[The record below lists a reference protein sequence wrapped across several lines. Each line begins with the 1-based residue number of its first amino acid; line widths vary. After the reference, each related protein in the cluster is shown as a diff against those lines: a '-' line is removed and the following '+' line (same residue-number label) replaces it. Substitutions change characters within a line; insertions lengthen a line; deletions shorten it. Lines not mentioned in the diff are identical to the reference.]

1 MGIEDYIRTAGREL
15 GTSHESGQYTG
26 IYVGTVTDNNHPD
39 GEYRV
44 RVAIPS
50 LHDNQNTYWARVSTM
65 MAGKEMGAFWLPELN
80 EEVIVAFANGSD
92 LQPIVLGSLWNGQDV
107 AVQSLKA
114 SPDNTEL
121 KASNS
126 DQGGK
131 NNYRF
136 WHTRSGHTLLFCDED
151 GSEFISLRTPATNEL
166 LLDDGNEIIKLYDS
180 NNSQWLEID
189 VAGKKITLQTD
200 EGDIHIEAK
209 ETISMQCKN
218 FTLKADETIKIE
230 STNTSDW
237 KAGDKIT
244 VKGGA
249 DIDVTAD
256 ANINEKG
263 KKINMNC

>member
-50 LHDNQNTYWARVSTM
+50 LHDNQNTYWARVGTM
-65 MAGKEMGAFWLPELN
+65 MAGNEMGAFWLPEVGD
-80 EEVIVAFANGSD
+80 EVIVAFANGCD
-92 LQPIVLGSLWNGQDV
+92 YQPIVLGSLWNGQDLS
-107 AVQSLKA
+107 VQSVTA
-114 SPDNTEL
+114 SPDNNDL
-121 KASNS
+121 SASNS
-126 DQGGK
+126 AQDGA

-136 WHTRSGHTLLFCDED
+136 WHTRSGHTFLFSDED
-151 GSEFISLRTPATNEL
+151 GAELITLRTPASNEL

-209 ETISMQCKN
+209 ETISVQCKN
-218 FTLKADETIKIE
+218 FELNADETITVE
-230 STNTSDW
+230 SGTTSDW
-237 KAGDKIT
+237 TAGDKIT
-244 VKGGA
+244 VDGGA
-249 DIDVTAD
+249 DIDITASG
-256 ANINEKG
+256 NINEKG
-263 KKINMNC
+263 SKINMNC